1 MIQITAEIRD
11 AMIEH
16 ASEGW
21 PFEACGLL
29 AGNDGRAERFYPMQN
44 ADRSEFT
51 YSLDPQEHLRVDTE
65 IGDQGLSVVGIFHSH
80 PKTEARPS
88 PTDVARSGGY
98 PDAHY
103 ILVSLADRDN
113 PVVRAFTIVN
123 EEIEEQELKVV

>member
-1 MIQITAEIRD
+1 MIEIPADIRD

-16 ASEGW
+16 ARKGW

-29 AGNDGRAERFYPMQN
+29 AGNDRRVERFYPMQN
-44 ADRSEFT
+44 ADRSEIT
-51 YSLDPQEHLRVDTE
+51 YSLDPLEHLRVDTE
-65 IGDQGLSVVGIFHSH
+65 VGDLGLSVVAIFHSH

-98 PDAHY
+98 PDAYY

-113 PVVRAFTIVN
+113 PVVRAFTIVD
-123 EEIEEQELKVV
+123 EEIEEQE